1 MDKDRRNTVKIVS
14 TIISLGIIA
23 ALIIGVVSVIKN
35 VNANRNESGNIV
47 NLNETEENVAM
58 KTEDAEENIDESDVQ
73 DELLEANA
81 RGRMAEK
88 NESVEK
94 NMMS

>member
-35 VNANRNESGNIV
+35 VNAKVRFALTGTPIEN
-47 NLNETEENVAM
+47 NLSELYSLFRFLNPSMFGTMEEFNNYYA
-58 KTEDAEENIDESDVQ
+58 IPIQ
-73 DELLEANA
+73 
-81 RGRMAEK
+81 
-88 NESVEK
+88 
-94 NMMS
+94 

>member
-47 NLNETEENVAM
+47 NLN
-58 KTEDAEENIDESDVQ
+58 
-73 DELLEANA
+73 
-81 RGRMAEK
+81 
-88 NESVEK
+88 
-94 NMMS
+94 